1 MASLMVY
8 KDLLK
13 AREGRELNK
22 TLRMYDQDVLHESW
36 RKSDPN
42 SRHHEEEKTPLC
54 DD

>member
-13 AREGRELNK
+13 AREGRDK
-22 TLRMYDQDVLHESW
+22 TLRMYDQDVLHDSW
-36 RKSDPN
+36 EKSDPN
-42 SRHHEEEKTPLC
+42 SGHHEEEKTPLF